1 MIIIGATEFLTV
13 AIINRDLSMILLP
26 AIAVVVHIAQ
36 NEQRIELTAFY
47 EKPIQRPPKPTPD
60 HNKTETTATTL
71 LQTGLNCVSPA
82 MITLR

>member
-1 MIIIGATEFLTV
+1 MIILGATEFFTV

-26 AIAVVVHIAQ
+26 ALAVVHIAQ
-36 NEQRIELTAFY
+36 NEQMFELTAFY

-60 HNKTETTATTL
+60 HNKTETRATTL
-71 LQTGLNCVSPA
+71 FQTGLNCVSPA